1 VKPDRP
7 TIALIEDEFLLR
19 VALAKAMDDAGYN
32 VVAAAN
38 GVEGLSLLQ
47 DQTIDLAIVDIVLPG
62 RMDGVA
68 LVREA
73 LRANPHLRAILTSG
87 KPLAEAA
94 QWSDIGTF
102 LQKPYRVPELLATIA
117 RLLDAEGAPIATP
130 SARA

>member
-1 VKPDRP
+1 MKPGRP

-38 GVEGLSLLQ
+38 GVEGLALLR
-47 DQTIDLAIVDIVLPG
+47 DRTIDLAIVDVVLPG

-68 LVREA
+68 LVKEA
-73 LRANPHLRAILTSG
+73 LRENPQLRAILTSG
-87 KPLAEAA
+87 KPISEVVD
-94 QWSDIGTF
+94 WSSVGSF

-117 RLLDAEGAPIATP
+117 RLLAAPD
-130 SARA
+130 